1 MSTPLDLGLP
11 DQGALGLWVGGRGQG
26 AREGQGQDWVLR
38 NLTLNLKV
46 RISPAHFRVYPLK
59 MSSGLEHRPS
69 HSSSISSFLVS
80 GLENKTNKTMGV
92 GGARNSNKTKL
103 WEQKSREPCGS
114 PILKTDQFL

>member
-38 NLTLNLKV
+38 NLTLDLKV
-46 RISPAHFRVYPLK
+46 RISPVHFRVYPLK

-80 GLENKTNKTMGV
+80 GLENKTNKTMGEW
-92 GGARNSNKTKL
+92 GGP
-103 WEQKSREPCGS
+103 EQ
-114 PILKTDQFL
+114 